1 MRTLEQ
7 SVRAFRPEDMP
18 ALRAV
23 LAEPVIAEQYDMY
36 QGEDGAERMLGDPFT
51 PQAGVRLAFVDGEV
65 AGFACAIVIPAERP
79 WAMLRGGVRPRFQ
92 RRGIGRALHDSVTEF
107 VRTQTVLPDVAEIA
121 IAAWEPLE
129 PATAMAER
137 LGYGHDRW
145 FWLMR
150 RERGAGAA
158 RDGSPG
164 AGVRAVPGRRALP
177 GVPAPE
183 PVWPEGVEARAFD
196 GSEPMLRDYRDAY
209 NDSFAEHYR
218 FVPMTL
224 DLLRKFVDKPG
235 FRGDGLL
242 LAYRD
247 GRSVGF
253 CRNELHATRAEIGTL
268 GTVRAAR
275 GIGLGRALLRWGV
288 TWIERETTLPVTLL
302 VDGENEGA
310 LALYRSEGFDVMG
323 TRHIWARP
331 APAAGAGAPA

>member
-1 MRTLEQ
+1 
-7 SVRAFRPEDMP
+7 
-18 ALRAV
+18 
-23 LAEPVIAEQYDMY
+23 
-36 QGEDGAERMLGDPFT
+36 
-51 PQAGVRLAFVDGEV
+51 
-65 AGFACAIVIPAERP
+65 
-79 WAMLRGGVRPRFQ
+79 
-92 RRGIGRALHDSVTEF
+92 VTEF

-150 RERGAGAA
+150 RERGAVA
-158 RDGSPG
+158 
-164 AGVRAVPGRRALP
+164 
-177 GVPAPE
+177 APE
-183 PVWPEGVEARAFD
+183 LVWPEGVESRVFD
-196 GSEPMLRDYRDAY
+196 GTAPMLRDYRDAY

-253 CRNELHATRAEIGTL
+253 CRNELHANRAEIGTL
-268 GTVRAAR
+268 GTVQAAR

-310 LALYRSEGFDVMG
+310 LALYRSEGFDVTR